1 MSTAGVMNALRTIR
15 CDSSWDALVL
25 RLKLEEQ
32 GVRVRRP
39 DEGVVLSL
47 VASGALDAIKAAV
60 VQFSDECPGCG
71 PVVIEG
77 DG

>member
-1 MSTAGVMNALRTIR
+1 MDALRTIH
-15 CDSSWDALVL
+15 CDSFWDALVP
-25 RLKLEEQ
+25 RLNLEEQ

-47 VASGALDAIKAAV
+47 VASGTLDAIKAAV
-60 VQFSDECPGCG
+60 VQFSDESPGSG
-71 PVVIEG
+71 AVVIEG